1 MLLCTCTANFD
12 GKHRDSTKLFE
23 LKKGKGKIIIRT
35 QQRFQGK
42 SKYTYYL
49 TFLCLVGSDI
59 AIRNFGY

>member
-1 MLLCTCTANFD
+1 M
-12 GKHRDSTKLFE
+12 
-23 LKKGKGKIIIRT
+23 GKGKIIIRT

-59 AIRNFGY
+59 AIRNFGYYFSRKKVLLRNK